1 MEKKIYSSFNS
12 SASLFENCI
21 SKEETLTSLLENM
34 SVEEMADTLIV
45 VFVAETDFHH
55 VTSISIL
62 LEEKFSEVHFELP
75 QMISTLVSMQ
85 HLQSGLLEIISPP
98 PQFYPD
104 LTRLEETLG
113 NNASKFFRQKC
124 STQVTAWIV

>member
-1 MEKKIYSSFNS
+1 MGKYLDVFNS
-12 SASLFENCI
+12 SSSPFENCI
-21 SKEETLTSLLENM
+21 FKEETLTSLLESM
-34 SVEEMADTLIV
+34 SVEEMEDTLVV

-113 NNASKFFRQKC
+113 KNPSTFF
-124 STQVTAWIV
+124 